1 MCSNT
6 QLILWRLR
14 ILHSSFLIY
23 YVVKQLIH
31 VIFKNKIKQEK
42 KTFSKSTNYIQYSK
56 NDPIPLCKALT
67 MPDQSFCGGYLLPL
81 ELFFPKYNHYSRHI
95 IENSINYRQMN
106 TYEFLTFAKQ
116 FIAKIYTNIKTILSL
131 SKFAEMSFD

>member
-1 MCSNT
+1 MIFFLRNKNLRFFGQTRLLFLDCSVDIRGAQEEKKMCNNT
-6 QLILWRLR
+6 QLILWLLR

-67 MPDQSFCGGYLLPL
+67 MPDQSFCEGYLFPL

-95 IENSINYRQMN
+95 IENSIYYR
-106 TYEFLTFAKQ
+106 
-116 FIAKIYTNIKTILSL
+116 
-131 SKFAEMSFD
+131 

>member
-1 MCSNT
+1 MYDFFLRNKNLRFFGQTRLLFLDCSVDIRGAQEEKKMCSNT

-67 MPDQSFCGGYLLPL
+67 MPDQSFCGGYLFPL
-81 ELFFPKYNHYSRHI
+81 ELFFPKIQSLQSTYN
-95 IENSINYRQMN
+95 
-106 TYEFLTFAKQ
+106 
-116 FIAKIYTNIKTILSL
+116 
-131 SKFAEMSFD
+131 